1 MGDMHRSTGSK
12 AMIVVAGGS
21 SARFGDDKM
30 MAMIA
35 GKPLVVHTL
44 EAVASSV
51 DRCVLVCRADQI
63 EALERLALDADIVPG
78 GSSRTN
84 SEMAG
89 LAALEG
95 RAELIGIH
103 DGARP
108 LVPVRLIETLFEVAA
123 RTGGAVPVL
132 DPDAP
137 VVSRKTLQLVD
148 VVGVVQTPQ
157 VFAGGD
163 LMAAYVQAA
172 QADYEGHDTADVVM
186 RFSDIEIAA
195 VAGDPGNVKVTYPGD
210 VEAVRSRIEARSH
223 IGPA

>member
-1 MGDMHRSTGSK
+1 MHCSTGSK

-44 EAVASSV
+44 EAVASVV
-51 DRCVLVCRADQI
+51 DRCVLVCRSDQI
-63 EALERLALDADIVPG
+63 EALGRLALDADLVPG
-78 GSSRTN
+78 GSTRTT

-89 LAALEG
+89 LAALGG
-95 RAELIGIH
+95 RADLIGIH

-137 VVSRKTLQLVD
+137 VISRKTLRLVD
-148 VVGVVQTPQ
+148 GVGVVQTPQ
-157 VFAGGD
+157 VFAGGA
-163 LMAAYVQAA
+163 LTAAYVQAA
-172 QADYEGHDTADVVM
+172 QADYEGQDTADVVM
-186 RFSDIEIAA
+186 SFSDIEIAA

>member
-1 MGDMHRSTGSK
+1 
-12 AMIVVAGGS
+12 MIVVAGGS

-44 EAVASSV
+44 EAVASAV

-63 EALERLALDADIVPG
+63 EALEGQALDADIVPG
-78 GSSRTN
+78 GSSRTT

-89 LAALEG
+89 LAALGG

-108 LVPVRLIETLFEVAA
+108 LVPFRLIESLFEVAA

-132 DPDAP
+132 DPDEP
-137 VVSRKTLQLVD
+137 VISRDTLRRMDAVAI
-148 VVGVVQTPQ
+148 VQTPQ
-157 VFAGGD
+157 VFAGEP

-172 QADYEGHDTADVVM
+172 QADYEGHDTADVVG

-195 VAGDPGNVKVTYPGD
+195 VAGDPGNVKVTYQED
-210 VEAVRSRIEARSH
+210 LETVRSRIEARSR

>member
-1 MGDMHRSTGSK
+1 MVRVGLIGIGKMGLSHC
-12 AMIVVAGGS
+12 AIL
-21 SARFGDDKM
+21 SAHPEVEV
-30 MAMIA
+30 IA
-35 GKPLVVHTL
+35 ICDSATYLT
-44 EAVASSV
+44 
-51 DRCVLVCRADQI
+51 
-63 EALERLALDADIVPG
+63 
-78 GSSRTN
+78 
-84 SEMAG
+84 SELKKH

-137 VVSRKTLQLVD
+137 VVSRKTFRLVD
-148 VVGVVQTPQ
+148 AVGVVQTPQ
-157 VFAGGD
+157 VFAGGA
-163 LMAAYVQAA
+163 LMAAYVLAA
-172 QADYEGHDTADVVM
+172 QADYEGDDTADVVM

-195 VAGDPGNVKVTYPGD
+195 VAGDPGNVKVTHPGD
-210 VEAVRSRIEARSH
+210 VEAVRSRIEASSR